1 MPNLEFNPGRGDTGL
16 GADADTYQC
25 LSHPR
30 RRLLTRMD
38 RTIDDTGDADPLPR
52 SGAWLS
58 DRQER
63 CGGALK
69 TRGRIFLGGRNTFLG
84 TGEHVGAQFVGVG
97 FWERRWAKTRRG

>member
-1 MPNLEFNPGRGDTGL
+1 M

-25 LSHPR
+25 LSHLR

-63 CGGALK
+63 CGGTFRRVLE
-69 TRGRIFLGGRNTFLG
+69 GGFSSADATHFLG
-84 TGEHVGAQFVGVG
+84 TGECSHHLGVG
-97 FWERRWAKTRRG
+97 FWER